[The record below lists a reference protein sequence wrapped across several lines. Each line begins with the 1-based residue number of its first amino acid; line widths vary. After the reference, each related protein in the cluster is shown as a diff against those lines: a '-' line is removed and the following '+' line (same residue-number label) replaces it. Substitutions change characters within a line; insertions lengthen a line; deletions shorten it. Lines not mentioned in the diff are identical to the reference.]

1 MKKGKRLLALL
12 LAMVM
17 CVSCFTACG
26 NSGDTAEPTKAPIQ
40 PTVPPNTEIKAPEQV
55 DNDGNAKKVELK
67 VWAPT
72 EEQAILKSL
81 CETFD
86 GAHPEYDITFTYEEC
101 AEPDAYTTV
110 SKDTAMAA
118 DVFYF
123 ANDQLSNLVEGGY
136 IMELSSTIQER
147 VEANLDAAAVESCKV
162 DGKLYSIP
170 FTANVWYLFYNK
182 SMFTEE
188 EVKDLDVM
196 LSKEIEG
203 CDYNFAL
210 PLNNGW
216 YINGFFLGGGC
227 TLFGPNGDDPT
238 QCDWASDR
246 GVAIVNYLNKMVET
260 GKFYKDNG
268 NADSI
273 GLLAEG
279 KCASFCTGS
288 WKALDIKE
296 ALGENYG
303 AAKLPKFTYD
313 YNGEKVTKDITPFGD
328 YKSIGVKRDTE
339 YPAEAALL
347 AEFLTGDY
355 AQEVRLKAR
364 SISPTYKTIMEM
376 ADKYG
381 DPAVVAGVAQTS
393 TVIARPTISQLAK
406 YWDPAATVGLCITQK
421 HASVTTDDA
430 TTMDFL
436 KKISEKITAVK

>member
-1 MKKGKRLLALL
+1 MKKGKRILALL

-26 NSGDTAEPTKAPIQ
+26 NSGSEAEATKGPIQ
-40 PTVPPNTEIKAPEQV
+40 ATVPPNTVIQKPEQK
-55 DNDGNAKKVELK
+55 DNDADAKKVQLK

-72 EEQAILKSL
+72 EEQAILKEL

-86 GAHPEYDITFTYEEC
+86 GAHPEYEIEFTYEEC

-136 IMELSSTIQER
+136 IMELSSVIQER
-147 VEANLDAAAVESCKV
+147 VEAALDPAAVESCKV

-170 FTANVWYLFYNK
+170 FTANVWYLFYNT
-182 SMFTEE
+182 SMFTAE
-188 EVKDLDVM
+188 EVTDLDVM
-196 LSKEIEG
+196 MAKDIPG
-203 CDYNFAL
+203 CDYNFSI

-238 QCDWASDR
+238 ACDWASDR
-246 GVAIVNYLNKMVET
+246 GVAIVNYLNKLQAT
-260 GKFYKDNG
+260 NKLYKDNG
-268 NADSI
+268 NADTI
-273 GLLAEG
+273 GLLADG

-303 AAKLPKFTYD
+303 AVKLPKFTYE
-313 YNGEKVTKDITPFGD
+313 YNGQKETHDITPFGD
-328 YKSIGVKRDTE
+328 YKSIGVKRDTA

-376 ADKYG
+376 ADTYG
-381 DPAVVAGVAQTS
+381 DPAVTAGVAQTS
-393 TVIARPTISQLAK
+393 TVIARPTIPQLAN
-406 YWDPAATVGLCITQK
+406 YWSPAATIGACVCGK
-421 HASVTTDDA
+421 NEKVTTDDA
-430 TTMDFL
+430 TTLEFL
-436 KKISEKITAVK
+436 QSIVDMITATK